1 MPLQYLA
8 GMAANSDSRYQIFQG
23 ILRYRR
29 YPADLFSATGRRKR
43 RSESGIYLTD
53 LVIW

>member
-23 ILRYRR
+23 ILQYRR
-29 YPADLFSATGRRKR
+29 YPADLFSATGETEASLRKW
-43 RSESGIYLTD
+43 YLPN
-53 LVIW
+53 